1 MNVVID
7 EGSGFC
13 FGVKRAIA
21 TLEEELKKHSTVY
34 CVGDIVHNEREIE
47 RLQSSGL
54 KIIDTT
60 ELAQLHNSAV
70 LFRAHGEPPSSYAH
84 VSRNNLSLTD
94 ATCPVVLRLQQRIR
108 DAWQKMQP
116 IDGQIVLFGKKGHA
130 EVIGLMGQTDN
141 KCILLE
147 NDSQIDLVAP
157 NKPTEVFAQT
167 TKDPQQYEQLVSKIK
182 QHVNNTVVAH
192 NTICRQMA
200 DRAEHLRTFAA
211 AHNIILFVGGAKSSN
226 SKVLFEICKNINPN
240 SHFLTN
246 EDDVENVIN
255 SSQMLTTN
263 ASIGIFGAT
272 STPLWLM
279 ERVKEKVETILKK

>member
-1 MNVVID
+1 MKVIID

-21 TLEEELKKHSTVY
+21 TLEEELKKNSIVY

-54 KIIDTT
+54 KIIDTA
-60 ELAQLHNSAV
+60 ELANLHNSAV
-70 LFRAHGEPPSSYAH
+70 LFRAHGEPPSSYSY
-84 VSRNNLSLTD
+84 VTRNQLTLTD

-108 DAWQKMQP
+108 DAWKKMQA
-116 IDGQIVLFGKKGHA
+116 IGGQIVLFGKKGHA

-147 NDSQIDLVAP
+147 NDTQIDLVAP

-167 TKDPQQYEQLVSKIK
+167 TKDPQQYEQLISKIR
-182 QHVNNTVVAH
+182 QHVSNTVVAH

-211 AHNIILFVGGAKSSN
+211 AHNMILFVGGAKSSN
-226 SKVLFEICKNINPN
+226 SKVLFEICKSINPN

-246 EDDVENVIN
+246 EDDVENVIKN
-255 SSQMLTTN
+255 SQMLTTDV
-263 ASIGIFGAT
+263 SIGIFGAT

-279 ERVKEKVETILKK
+279 ERVKEKVETILKQ